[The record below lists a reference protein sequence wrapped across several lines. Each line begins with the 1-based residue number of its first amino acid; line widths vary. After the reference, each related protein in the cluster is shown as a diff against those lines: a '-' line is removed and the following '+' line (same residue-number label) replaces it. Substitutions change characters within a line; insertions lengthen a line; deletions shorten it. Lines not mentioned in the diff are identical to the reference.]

1 MKRHLWSA
9 GDGASGLMSSRG
21 AAGAPAST
29 AGFSLIEILI
39 VMAILGL
46 VVAIVA
52 PKIDITRFKLEA
64 DMQGVGM
71 TLLAA
76 ERQAI
81 TQQHDVILTFN
92 AAQGLIRIHDDKNN
106 NGLVETGE
114 RVRGVALGE
123 GVVFGRASAPA
134 RPMGPGPV
142 TFTKIVNGLP
152 AVVFHRDG
160 SASEAGGFYLTSVRA
175 ATSGTH
181 VEDTRAIELERATG
195 RASWYRYGPPTWRR
209 AF

>member
-1 MKRHLWSA
+1 MKRHQWSA
-9 GDGASGLMSSRG
+9 GERAAGLKSGRD
-21 AAGAPAST
+21 AAGAPASA

-39 VMAILGL
+39 VLAILGI
-46 VVAIVA
+46 VVAMVA
-52 PKIDITRFKLEA
+52 PKIDLTRYRLESE
-64 DMQGVGM
+64 MQGVGM
-71 TLLAA
+71 TLLAS

-81 TQQHDVILTFN
+81 TQQHDVIVMFD

-106 NGLVETGE
+106 NGLADAGE
-114 RVRGVALGE
+114 RVRGVAIGE

-134 RPMGPGPV
+134 RPMGSGPV

-195 RASWYRYGPPTWRR
+195 RASWYRYGPPSWRR